1 MSDNLG
7 LVASSDYVINQL
19 SIITSAGQTID
30 VQNIMLELDLYEDI
44 FVPVMTGSVRLGDAG
59 DIISSL
65 SLHGN
70 EFLLLNIDKPTLD
83 KPIIKTFRIYKIS
96 DREFGTA
103 SLQNYTLW
111 FCSEELLLSSQS
123 TVGKSYK
130 GIRIDQMVN
139 DILMNKLKTD
149 PAKIALFT
157 QTAGNFDLIIPRM
170 QPFQAIEWLLP
181 KSYNNNQ
188 NLFLFFENR
197 DGYNFTSFENLISLP
212 TYQTYSRSVKTTQE
226 PEENI
231 NSVNYIKVIE
241 DFNMLKAMRSGG
253 FSSSLLIFDVVNRR
267 YNSFNFNATSLANN
281 ATLNGN
287 LPANE
292 MQNRL
297 GQSVYTVNENLVKF
311 IISKDGD
318 PTTNPALIHQWL
330 PQTAARLAQL
340 QSFKVVIT
348 IPGDILIKAGAV
360 VGLIIQKMET
370 QTKVA
375 ANDPLRTGRYLVSS
389 VHHKFILTIS
399 TTILELLSDTVSVAL
414 PAPITNSPALQ
425 KIIKA

>member
-157 QTAGNFDLIIPRM
+157 DR
-170 QPFQAIEWLLP
+170 
-181 KSYNNNQ
+181 KSTR
-188 NLFLFFENR
+188 L
-197 DGYNFTSFENLISLP
+197 
-212 TYQTYSRSVKTTQE
+212 
-226 PEENI
+226 
-231 NSVNYIKVIE
+231 NS
-241 DFNMLKAMRSGG
+241 S
-253 FSSSLLIFDVVNRR
+253 
-267 YNSFNFNATSLANN
+267 
-281 ATLNGN
+281 
-287 LPANE
+287 
-292 MQNRL
+292 
-297 GQSVYTVNENLVKF
+297 
-311 IISKDGD
+311 
-318 PTTNPALIHQWL
+318 H
-330 PQTAARLAQL
+330 
-340 QSFKVVIT
+340 
-348 IPGDILIKAGAV
+348 
-360 VGLIIQKMET
+360 
-370 QTKVA
+370 
-375 ANDPLRTGRYLVSS
+375 
-389 VHHKFILTIS
+389 
-399 TTILELLSDTVSVAL
+399 
-414 PAPITNSPALQ
+414 
-425 KIIKA
+425 